1 MSQMIE
7 FRWTVASGN
16 QSKHPFTQGALQ
28 NIFEHSAGLPSEACI
43 LADNALLLAFL
54 NQQREVTPA
63 FVESAVGDR
72 LKNVGKL
79 DREMKPVKQKPAK
92 APAPSKEQEVAHEP
106 K

>member
-16 QSKHPFTQGALQ
+16 KSKHPFTQGALQ
-28 NIFEHSAGLPSEACI
+28 KIFEHSAGLPSEACI
-43 LADNALLLAFL
+43 LADNALLVAFL
-54 NQQREVTPA
+54 HQQPQVTSDLVTGA
-63 FVESAVGDR
+63 IADR

-79 DREMKPVKQKPAK
+79 DKEAKPAK
-92 APAPSKEQEVAHEP
+92 KKPLQSPATVKEQEVAHEP